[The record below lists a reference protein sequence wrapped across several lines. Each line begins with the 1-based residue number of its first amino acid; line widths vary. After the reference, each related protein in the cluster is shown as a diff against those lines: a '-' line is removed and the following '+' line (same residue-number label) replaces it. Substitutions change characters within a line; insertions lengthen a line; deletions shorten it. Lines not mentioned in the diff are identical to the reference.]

1 MIRPLH
7 SDKPGFYGV
16 SYVDNGKWLFTR
28 YYTFPPHG
36 WAVLKQ
42 EQRLAHAI
50 KAGWGKKFLPIVLV
64 SK

>member
-1 MIRPLH
+1 M
-7 SDKPGFYGV
+7 
-16 SYVDNGKWLFTR
+16 DNGKWLFTR

-42 EQRLAHAI
+42 EKRLARAI